1 VDVDGARFTRRASCC
16 LMVEL
21 PGGALCISCPRRP
34 PEERRAL
41 LAQVA
46 AGR

>member
-1 VDVDGARFTRRASCC
+1 
-16 LMVEL
+16 MVEL

-46 AGR
+46 GGR